1 MRQLMLM
8 ILVVVLVGC
17 GKPAT
22 PTQATGTPE
31 PQPSPKVTT
40 EKPKPVKVIPNKL
53 NTDPIVEKEIRRKL
67 VKFTG
72 ELTEADLEKVE
83 KLDFYF
89 TQITDAGLKDVAK
102 LKQLKELGLRL
113 YQNNRRGSQGAGQ
126 AGGPHSTTLV
136 KH

>member
-1 MRQLMLM
+1 MRQPMLR
-8 ILVVVLVGC
+8 ILVVALVGC

-22 PTQATGTPE
+22 PTQATGTPPE

-53 NTDPIVEKEIRRKL
+53 IADPIVEKEIRRKL

-89 TQITDAGLKDVAK
+89 TQITDTG
-102 LKQLKELGLRL
+102 
-113 YQNNRRGSQGAGQ
+113 
-126 AGGPHSTTLV
+126 
-136 KH
+136 